1 MSDVPHSPGWW
12 QAGDGRWYP
21 PPPGLTDEMPSRAPT
36 PAPDHPPYPF
46 DPSTQGPLA
55 PVPRPQRSPRRPLFL
70 AVLAIFVIG
79 ALLFGVGV
87 SIVPDSSKTAKAS
100 DAEYQ
105 MAIEDLLDS
114 ELINLIFIE
123 TFWESYNR
131 YREEWTASTEA
142 ERPEVTDRWLSEI
155 DSEVAQFQLDLEQ
168 IQDDYA
174 ARDYPDGSIPDF
186 VRDLAMIHYTTWQ
199 LWADEILTVA
209 DEWLQDRTSTLSL
222 YGYVTE
228 VRPELDTNIEAT
240 FVELC
245 ATLRETQPT
254 DGSYML
260 TINDICADS

>member
-1 MSDVPHSPGWW
+1 
-12 QAGDGRWYP
+12 
-21 PPPGLTDEMPSRAPT
+21 MPSRAPT

-46 DPSTQGPLA
+46 DPSSQGPLA
-55 PVPRPQRSPRRPLFL
+55 PVPRPQRSSRRSLFL

-79 ALLFGVGV
+79 ALLFGIGV
-87 SIVPDSSKTAKAS
+87 SIVPDSSKTAKAN
-100 DAEYQ
+100 DTEYQ

-123 TFWESYNR
+123 TFWDSYGR

-142 ERPEVTDRWLSEI
+142 ERPAVTERWLSEI
-155 DSEVAQFQLDLEQ
+155 DSEVTQFQRDLQQ

-174 ARDYPDGSIPDF
+174 SSDYPEGSIPDS
-186 VRDLAMIHYTTWQ
+186 VRDLAMIHYETWQ
-199 LWADEILTVA
+199 RWADEILTVA

-228 VRPELDTNIEAT
+228 VRPELDTNIESS
-240 FVELC
+240 FIELC
-245 ATLRETQPT
+245 ATLRATQPT